1 MLERSNCFKYK
12 LLSEHNLRLV
22 VESNSINAIG
32 LEIAMLCSF
41 VNFSI
46 MYLIIFMTSFQVQT
60 IPSRKLK

>member
-22 VESNSINAIG
+22 VESNSINAVG
-32 LEIAMLCSF
+32 LEIAMLFSF
-41 VNFSI
+41 LNFSI
-46 MYLIIFMTSFQVQT
+46 MYLIIFMTSLRVQT